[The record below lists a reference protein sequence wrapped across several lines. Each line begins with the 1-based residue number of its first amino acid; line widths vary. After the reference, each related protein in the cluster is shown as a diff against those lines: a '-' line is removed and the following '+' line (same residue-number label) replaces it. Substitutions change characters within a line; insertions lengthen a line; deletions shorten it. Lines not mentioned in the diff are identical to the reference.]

1 MALINLSTYNEY
13 AKQLGYDI
21 EKLTNE
27 NDSIAIRLNKNEKSA
42 EDIKT
47 FEIIHGQIEVP
58 LSVQKTIY
66 IPELS
71 LIEKPVIVSDAIYNK
86 VQNAQQE
93 NVLRD
98 YTIYGFIVKNWS
110 ETNAVST
117 KLMKIIGKNQDDYYM
132 FSSLYLRWLEL
143 KQQNGLLSIS
153 SVMVGIV
160 FFVFTL
166 SFFIFP
172 SIY

>member
-1 MALINLSTYNEY
+1 
-13 AKQLGYDI
+13 
-21 EKLTNE
+21 
-27 NDSIAIRLNKNEKSA
+27 
-42 EDIKT
+42 
-47 FEIIHGQIEVP
+47 
-58 LSVQKTIY
+58 
-66 IPELS
+66 
-71 LIEKPVIVSDAIYNK
+71 PVIVSDAVYNK

-166 SFFIFP
+166 SFLYFRLFTDLERDQEQYQMI
-172 SIY
+172 SKLGLSQSELKQIVTRQMM